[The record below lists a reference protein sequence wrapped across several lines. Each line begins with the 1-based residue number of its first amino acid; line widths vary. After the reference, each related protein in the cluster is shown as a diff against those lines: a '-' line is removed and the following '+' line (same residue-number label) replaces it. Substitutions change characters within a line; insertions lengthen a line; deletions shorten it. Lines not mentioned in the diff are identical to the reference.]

1 MDTIEI
7 FRTATTAIR
16 TNKVR
21 SFLTTLGIIIGVA
34 SVILLVSIGSGLQA
48 FVTKEFESLGSNVL
62 FVSPGRVSFGGGPPQ
77 NVEAKFDFDDVRRIG
92 NLGSPIVK
100 ASGMISRGATLKY
113 RSES

>member
-34 SVILLVSIGSGLQA
+34 SVILLVSIGAGLQGY
-48 FVTKEFESLGSNVL
+48 VTREFEALGSNVL
-62 FVSPGRVSFGGGPPQ
+62 YISPGRVRFTGGPP
-77 NVEAKFDFDDVRRIG
+77 
-92 NLGSPIVK
+92 
-100 ASGMISRGATLKY
+100 
-113 RSES
+113 